1 MCFRDSVW
9 ISCAVNISY
18 VNDKSCILYIC
29 LSATRRT
36 LDKPRLLDE
45 AEMQRLL
52 EERQKQI
59 AEYKEFRQQV
69 EAWRAQDRAAR
80 NQTKIKQLDD
90 AQALQVSFVLM

>member
-1 MCFRDSVW
+1 M
-9 ISCAVNISY
+9 
-18 VNDKSCILYIC
+18 
-29 LSATRRT
+29 
-36 LDKPRLLDE
+36 PRLLDE

-69 EAWRAQDRAAR
+69 EAWRAQDRAIR

-90 AQALQVSFVLM
+90 AQALQVRESRG